1 MKSMYYKKKFV
12 RVETTVVII
21 ANAKTVVMLLHA
33 SVRTVAAINFQF
45 NFKLSNKL
53 NAKTIFR
60 FNN

>member
-1 MKSMYYKKKFV
+1 MYYKKKIA

-21 ANAKTVVMLLHA
+21 ANVKTVVMLLHA
-33 SVRTVAAINFQF
+33 SVRTVVAINPQF

-53 NAKTIFR
+53 NDKTIFR